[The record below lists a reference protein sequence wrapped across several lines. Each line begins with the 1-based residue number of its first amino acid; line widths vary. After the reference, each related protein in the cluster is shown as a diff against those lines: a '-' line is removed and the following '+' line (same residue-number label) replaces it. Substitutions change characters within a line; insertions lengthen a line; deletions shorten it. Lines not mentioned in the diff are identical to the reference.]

1 MEQLLNEILGRLDA
15 LHDKANKLDEAMKHY
30 GQRLDRLEK
39 MDSIE
44 HRVEVNQIDLSDI
57 KEIVEKVAEFQKE
70 EMQELSSFVK
80 NQLKNS
86 YIHDELSLIHKRL
99 DLHLSK
105 IARNEEAILILGK
118 NEIDD

>member
-1 MEQLLNEILGRLDA
+1 MEELLKEILESLDTLHEKANRLD
-15 LHDKANKLDEAMKHY
+15 DAMQHY

-70 EMQELSSFVK
+70 ETQELSQFFKSHLNHAFF
-80 NQLKNS
+80 QE
-86 YIHDELSLIHKRL
+86 ELNLIHKRL

-105 IARNEEAILILGK
+105 IAMNEEALLMLRK
-118 NEIDD
+118 N